1 VILEKSASIDETGGL
16 VWQLVL
22 ALFVAWLIVYAMVI
36 NGISVSGK
44 LVYFTALFPYF
55 VLLILGVR
63 GWMLPGADLGIKYY
77 IYPDFSRLKD
87 YRVWID
93 AAGKI

>member
-1 VILEKSASIDETGGL
+1 MILEKSASIDETGGL